1 MVTLS
6 LRKLT
11 KRFGAVAAVEQANLD
26 VNAGEFLVIVGES
39 GCGKTT
45 TLRLIAGLE
54 QPDSGT
60 IFING
65 APVNDIPVG
74 RRNVQMIFQNYALWP
89 HMRVFDADRYS
100 NLTLPLK
107 VRKWTSEKITEYL
120 RPLAWKIGI
129 DESHFNRKPTEL
141 SGGQQQRVAL
151 GRAIIA
157 ETPLCLMDEP
167 LSNLDAQLRHEM
179 RREIRS
185 LQQKLGI
192 TMVYVTHDQTEA
204 MTMADQVVL
213 LRDGRIEQDGTP
225 EALYNRPATAFTA
238 RFIGT
243 PPMNVISLPG
253 HARNGQWLGVRPE
266 DIQIGGEG
274 IAAVVESVEYL
285 GADSI
290 VACRAGSETVT
301 VRVPRAPDYAAGAA
315 VKLSWEA
322 SAVHY
327 FDAATGLRSN

>member
-1 MVTLS
+1 MVSLS

-11 KRFGAVAAVEQANLD
+11 KRFGAVAAVDQANLD

-65 APVNDIPVG
+65 TPVNDIPVG

-151 GRAIIA
+151 GRAMVTSPQIM
-157 ETPLCLMDEP
+157 LMDEP
-167 LSNLDAQLRHEM
+167 LSNIDPPNRLKM
-179 RREIRS
+179 RQEILNFHKENR
-185 LQQKLGI
+185 LTTL
-192 TMVYVTHDQTEA
+192 YVTHNL
-204 MTMADQVVL
+204 ADGVALADRIAVM
-213 LRDGRIEQDGTP
+213 REGRFEQADTP
-225 EALYNRPATAFTA
+225 EDLMRHPATDYVADFFRA
-238 RFIGT
+238 EQFGFR
-243 PPMNVISLPG
+243 IS
-253 HARNGQWLGVRPE
+253 
-266 DIQIGGEG
+266 
-274 IAAVVESVEYL
+274 
-285 GADSI
+285 
-290 VACRAGSETVT
+290 
-301 VRVPRAPDYAAGAA
+301 
-315 VKLSWEA
+315 
-322 SAVHY
+322 
-327 FDAATGLRSN
+327 AT

>member
-1 MVTLS
+1 MAVMVTLS

-11 KRFGAVAAVEQANLD
+11 KRFGAVAAVDQANLD

-151 GRAIIA
+151 GRAMVTSPQIM
-157 ETPLCLMDEP
+157 LMDEP
-167 LSNLDAQLRHEM
+167 LSNIDPPNRLKM
-179 RREIRS
+179 RQEILNFHKENR
-185 LQQKLGI
+185 LTTL
-192 TMVYVTHDQTEA
+192 YVTHNL
-204 MTMADQVVL
+204 ADGVALADRIAVM
-213 LRDGRIEQDGTP
+213 REGRFEQADTAENLMRHPVTDYVADFFRAEQFGF
-225 EALYNRPATAFTA
+225 RISAT
-238 RFIGT
+238 
-243 PPMNVISLPG
+243 
-253 HARNGQWLGVRPE
+253 
-266 DIQIGGEG
+266 
-274 IAAVVESVEYL
+274 
-285 GADSI
+285 
-290 VACRAGSETVT
+290 
-301 VRVPRAPDYAAGAA
+301 
-315 VKLSWEA
+315 
-322 SAVHY
+322 
-327 FDAATGLRSN
+327 